1 MYQSAF
7 TYRPRTVR
15 FCQWS
20 RKAYAAFASLK
31 IQVTMGCVSK
41 GITEVA
47 LSKNG
52 YTAEKQSSLQG
63 NTGFMPPEE
72 ASRASGTEM
81 PPLPAGFC
89 LPEREIHTPAA
100 GSLSWISG
108 IYSSLLFCFTVRDIH
123 PSRIDFLF
131 IRRNTNLIS

>member
-7 TYRPRTVR
+7 TYRPRIVR

-47 LSKNG
+47 LSKTDIQPRNSLPCRETPASCHRKKPHGLQERKCPRFLPASAFRNG
-52 YTAEKQSSLQG
+52 KFILL
-63 NTGFMPPEE
+63 
-72 ASRASGTEM
+72 R
-81 PPLPAGFC
+81 PLPVPDFRD
-89 LPEREIHTPAA
+89 LF
-100 GSLSWISG
+100 LSFV
-108 IYSSLLFCFTVRDIH
+108 LLYC
-123 PSRIDFLF
+123 P
-131 IRRNTNLIS
+131 

>member
-7 TYRPRTVR
+7 TYRPRSVR

-52 YTAEKQSSLQG
+52 YTAERQSSLQEK
-63 NTGFMPPEE
+63 TGLTLPEE
-72 ASRASGTEM
+72 ASRASGTEAI
-81 PPLPAGFC
+81 PLPPGTSFPKQEKPAPAIPLCLFILASVPFFC
-89 LPEREIHTPAA
+89 LAL
-100 GSLSWISG
+100 LSVI
-108 IYSSLLFCFTVRDIH
+108 
-123 PSRIDFLF
+123 F
-131 IRRNTNLIS
+131 IRHG

>member
-1 MYQSAF
+1 MYQSTF

-81 PPLPAGFC
+81 PRFLPASAFRNGKFILLRPLPVPDFRD
-89 LPEREIHTPAA
+89 LF
-100 GSLSWISG
+100 LSFV
-108 IYSSLLFCFTVRDIH
+108 LLYC
-123 PSRIDFLF
+123 P
-131 IRRNTNLIS
+131 

>member
-81 PPLPAGFC
+81 PPLPASFC
-89 LPEREIHTPAA
+89 LPETGKFILLRPLPVLDFRDLF
-100 GSLSWISG
+100 LSFV
-108 IYSSLLFCFTVRDIH
+108 LLYC
-123 PSRIDFLF
+123 P
-131 IRRNTNLIS
+131 

>member
-7 TYRPRTVR
+7 TYHPRTVR

-100 GSLSWISG
+100 APCPGFPGFIP
-108 IYSSLLFCFTVRDIH
+108 LFCFALLSVI
-123 PSRIDFLF
+123 F
-131 IRRNTNLIS
+131 IRHG

>member
-63 NTGFMPPEE
+63 NTGFMPHGLQERKCPRFLP
-72 ASRASGTEM
+72 ASAFRNGKFILLR
-81 PPLPAGFC
+81 PLPVPDFRD
-89 LPEREIHTPAA
+89 LF
-100 GSLSWISG
+100 LSFV
-108 IYSSLLFCFTVRDIH
+108 LLYC
-123 PSRIDFLF
+123 P
-131 IRRNTNLIS
+131 

>member
-41 GITEVA
+41 G
-47 LSKNG
+47 
-52 YTAEKQSSLQG
+52 

-81 PPLPAGFC
+81 PPLPAGLC
-89 LPEREIHTPAA
+89 LPEQEIHTPAA
-100 GSLSWISG
+100 APCPGFPGFIP
-108 IYSSLLFCFTVRDIH
+108 LFCFALLSVI
-123 PSRIDFLF
+123 F
-131 IRRNTNLIS
+131 IRHG

>member
-52 YTAEKQSSLQG
+52 YTANSLPCRE
-63 NTGFMPPEE
+63 TL
-72 ASRASGTEM
+72 ASCHRKKPHGLQERKCPRFLPASAFRNGKFILLR
-81 PPLPAGFC
+81 PLPVLDFRD
-89 LPEREIHTPAA
+89 LF
-100 GSLSWISG
+100 LSFV
-108 IYSSLLFCFTVRDIH
+108 LLYC
-123 PSRIDFLF
+123 P
-131 IRRNTNLIS
+131 

>member
-1 MYQSAF
+1 MYQSTF

-81 PPLPAGFC
+81 PPLPC
-89 LPEREIHTPAA
+89 R
-100 GSLSWISG
+100 
-108 IYSSLLFCFTVRDIH
+108 LL
-123 PSRIDFLF
+123 PSR
-131 IRRNTNLIS
+131 